1 MLSVGPDAPCFSPSQ
16 NIRVIAS
23 YGNVHY
29 RQLSPQG
36 KIKGIATPNMPAL
49 TKIQEVFDLDG
60 SRWNYQAGT
69 QPTSPA
75 DGGPVFDAAERVLW
89 LAQRPGSFG
98 DIRDIRHNPWRAAQC
113 FIGRARAGFPA
124 FQGTNLHNRMSERG
138 QSRLGGAS
146 CRSSHV
152 RNAPL
157 TTVGP
162 KKAAC
167 RNGPQADIP
176 NLSWVKVL
184 DGPVRLTWNSVW
196 PEQSFR
202 RES

>member
-1 MLSVGPDAPCFSPSQ
+1 MGPICGAPGGRWGCEGAVGALTAAK
-16 NIRVIAS
+16 N
-23 YGNVHY
+23 
-29 RQLSPQG
+29 
-36 KIKGIATPNMPAL
+36 PAL
-49 TKIQEVFDLDG
+49 PWPRRRYGCNHPATL
-60 SRWNYQAGT
+60 AGT

-75 DGGPVFDAAERVLW
+75 DGGPVFDAAGRVLW
-89 LAQRPGSFG
+89 PAQRPGSFG

-167 RNGPQADIP
+167 RNGPQAAIP